1 MKNSYNKLNK
11 KGRFFFWWF
20 TVSTAISI
28 IYLIVLTC
36 LSFYILK
43 QQEQIKEQREKM
55 VKLHREND
63 SQTASILRLV
73 AQLETNGG

>member
-20 TVSTAISI
+20 IISTTISI
-28 IYLIVLTC
+28 IYLTALTC
-36 LSFYILK
+36 LSLYIFK
-43 QQEQIKEQREKM
+43 QQEQIKEQREKI

-63 SQTASILRLV
+63 SQTASILRLL
-73 AQLETNGG
+73 AQLQSNGG

>member
-1 MKNSYNKLNK
+1 MKKLNK

-20 TVSTAISI
+20 VISTTLLI

-36 LSFYILK
+36 LSLYIVK
-43 QQEQIKEQREKM
+43 QHEQLKEQKDKI
-55 VKLHREND
+55 VKLRREND

-73 AQLETNGG
+73 TQLESNGG

>member
-1 MKNSYNKLNK
+1 MKKLNK

-20 TVSTAISI
+20 VISTAISI

-36 LSFYILK
+36 LSLYILK
-43 QQEQIKEQREKM
+43 QHEQLNEQRDRI
-55 VKLHREND
+55 VKLRREND

-73 AQLETNGG
+73 TQLENNGG

>member
-1 MKNSYNKLNK
+1 MKKLNK

-20 TVSTAISI
+20 VISTALSI

-36 LSFYILK
+36 LSLYILK
-43 QQEQIKEQREKM
+43 QHEQLNEQRDKI
-55 VKLHREND
+55 VKLRREND

-73 AQLETNGG
+73 AQLDNNGG

>member
-1 MKNSYNKLNK
+1 MKKLNK

-20 TVSTAISI
+20 VISTAISI

-36 LSFYILK
+36 LSLYILK
-43 QQEQIKEQREKM
+43 QHEQLNEQRDRI
-55 VKLHREND
+55 VKLRREND

-73 AQLETNGG
+73 AQLENNGG

>member
-1 MKNSYNKLNK
+1 MKKSYNKLNK

-20 TVSTAISI
+20 IISSSLSI

-36 LSFYILK
+36 LSLYILK
-43 QQEQIKEQREKM
+43 QHEQIKEQRDKI
-55 VKLHREND
+55 VKLKREND

-73 AQLETNGG
+73 AQLENNGG

>member
-1 MKNSYNKLNK
+1 MKKSYNKLNK

-20 TVSTAISI
+20 IISTTISI
-28 IYLIVLTC
+28 IYLTTLIC
-36 LSFYILK
+36 LSLYILK
-43 QQEQIKEQREKM
+43 QQEQIKEQREKI

-73 AQLETNGG
+73 AQLQSNGE

>member
-1 MKNSYNKLNK
+1 MKKLNK

-20 TVSTAISI
+20 VISTTLSI

-36 LSFYILK
+36 LSLYIVK
-43 QQEQIKEQREKM
+43 QHEQLQEQKDKI
-55 VKLHREND
+55 VKLRREND

-73 AQLETNGG
+73 TQLEKNGG